1 MWLWFVEKGWLY
13 CMLIM
18 GVVLTVQLIIHWKD
32 WTFLRKMG
40 AFTVIVLVFHVMEE
54 WVMPGSFHYYYN
66 ISSDAILRDRYPMNE
81 LTDMIT
87 NFGGALIWFIL
98 VQTDKYERK
107 MSFAVM
113 LFGYAEVAIHVL
125 GASSSRT
132 LLLESGVYSPFYGP
146 GMLTA
151 LVCWLPLAVVYTA
164 YFVKTRVKLRDVI
177 GGGVIL
183 VVLSI
188 LLITMPE
195 SLLKNE
201 NTPYVFDNAGW
212 YEQYIDESGAIINRS
227 QE

>member
-54 WVMPGSFHYYYN
+54 WVMPGDFHYYYN

>member
-54 WVMPGSFHYYYN
+54 WVMPGGFHYYYN

-107 MSFAVM
+107 MSFCRHAVWVCRSGNPCVGSFVLPDVAVGERRIFALLRAGDAYGVSM
-113 LFGYAEVAIHVL
+113 LA
-125 GASSSRT
+125 
-132 LLLESGVYSPFYGP
+132 
-146 GMLTA
+146 
-151 LVCWLPLAVVYTA
+151 AVGCCLYC
-164 YFVKTRVKLRDVI
+164 
-177 GGGVIL
+177 
-183 VVLSI
+183 
-188 LLITMPE
+188 
-195 SLLKNE
+195 
-201 NTPYVFDNAGW
+201 VFCKDTG
-212 YEQYIDESGAIINRS
+212 
-227 QE
+227 

>member
-54 WVMPGSFHYYYN
+54 WVMPGGFHYYYN

-113 LFGYAEVAIHVL
+113 LPDVAVGERRIF
-125 GASSSRT
+125 A
-132 LLLESGVYSPFYGP
+132 LLRAGDAYGVS
-146 GMLTA
+146 MLA
-151 LVCWLPLAVVYTA
+151 AVGCCLYC
-164 YFVKTRVKLRDVI
+164 
-177 GGGVIL
+177 
-183 VVLSI
+183 
-188 LLITMPE
+188 
-195 SLLKNE
+195 
-201 NTPYVFDNAGW
+201 VFCKDTG
-212 YEQYIDESGAIINRS
+212 
-227 QE
+227 